1 MCQLL
6 GMNCNTPT
14 DITFSF
20 EGFRRRGGL
29 TDNHK
34 DGFGIAFF
42 EGKGVRVLKDN
53 KPCASSLLAD
63 LVQQYQIK
71 SQNVIAHIRKATQ
84 GQVEL
89 VNTHPFV
96 RELWGEYWVF
106 AHNGHLQ
113 GYADTPNTY
122 FHSVGNTDSEWAFCF
137 LLEQLRQ
144 RFQHKPS
151 RDELFSA
158 VSAISTEIRHY
169 GLFNF
174 ILSNG
179 CWMMAHASTL
189 LFYVIRQA
197 PFGEAALI
205 DKDMSI
211 DFSAV
216 TTPADRVAIIATLP
230 LTRNEHWQQLATNEL
245 VLFENGA
252 VVQQQTHPDSCY
264 LSIQQGLAIA
274 RQAGCWQ
281 NSHA

>member
-14 DITFSF
+14 DIAFSF

-29 TDNHK
+29 TDHHT

-42 EGKGVRVLKDN
+42 EGKGVRMLKDN
-53 KPCASSLLAD
+53 KPCASSPLAD
-63 LVQQYQIK
+63 LIQQYEIK
-71 SQNVIAHIRKATQ
+71 SENVIAHIRKASQ
-84 GQVEL
+84 GQVAL

-106 AHNGHLQ
+106 AHNGHLHH
-113 GYADTPNTY
+113 YPDTANHY
-122 FHSVGNTDSEWAFCF
+122 FCAVGNTDSEWAFCF
-137 LLEQLRQ
+137 LLEELRQ
-144 RFQHKPS
+144 RFSQKPAS
-151 RDELFSA
+151 DELFN
-158 VSAISTEIRHY
+158 AIATICTHIRQY

-179 CWMMAHASTL
+179 QWMIAHASTL

-205 DKDMSI
+205 DDNMSI

-216 TTPADRVAIIATLP
+216 TTPNDRVSVITTLP
-230 LTRNEHWQQLATNEL
+230 LTSNEHWQQLATNEL
-245 VLFENGA
+245 ILFENGNA
-252 VVQQQTHPDSCY
+252 VKRQKQPDSY
-264 LSIQQGLAIA
+264 YMSIEQGLMLA
-274 RQAGCWQ
+274 RQAG
-281 NSHA
+281 AR